1 MSTMEVPEELTS
13 TAPEAD
19 LEEVSFDDI
28 NSDILHIDGDII
40 LYRPCCVLNDDSD
53 YDRSKIAEI
62 IENQIADMMRE
73 AGCSSYRIFLT
84 TNTNF
89 RDHLVDD
96 YKANRKDVERPIN
109 LKWAKKW
116 AVANLEA
123 VYHPYLE
130 ADDLLGIWHGD
141 NTVIWSL
148 DKDLR
153 QIPGKHLDDST
164 RKVIT
169 VSALGKIQDHGK
181 KVYFDGECG
190 FYLQLLT
197 GDSADYIVGC
207 GKREAS
213 VFKSGARKGE
223 SRVSRKGVGPK
234 KALEI
239 IREAV
244 LSVISLSDS
253 VKLATV
259 HAAVAREYQEVFGD
273 EWQTQ
278 METQA
283 NLLFMIREQHGNVV
297 KQWTFDGRDQYFDIV
312 NGVVLHDWTPPT
324 TD

>member
-1 MSTMEVPEELTS
+1 MDVPSELT
-13 TAPEAD
+13 TFDD
-19 LEEVSFDDI
+19 LEEVTFDSI
-28 NSDILHIDGDII
+28 HSDILHIDGDII
-40 LYRPCCVLNDDSD
+40 LYRPCCVLNEDSD
-53 YDRSKIAEI
+53 MDRAKIAEI
-62 IENQIADMMRE
+62 IENQIQDMMRE

-84 TNTNF
+84 TNKNF

-96 YKANRKDVERPIN
+96 YKANRTDVERPVN

-123 VYHPYLE
+123 VYHAYLE
-130 ADDLLGIWHGD
+130 ADDLLGIWHEE

-153 QIPGKHLDDST
+153 QIPGKHLDDAT
-164 RKVIT
+164 RQVVT
-169 VSALGKIQDHGK
+169 VSKLGKIQDKGK

-207 GKREAS
+207 GKRVES
-213 VFKSGARKGE
+213 VFKSGAREGE
-223 SRVSRKGVGPK
+223 SRVSRKGIGPK

-239 IREAV
+239 IRDAV

-259 HAAVAREYQEVFGD
+259 HAAVAREYETMFG
-273 EWQTQ
+273 EGWEAM

-283 NLLFMIREQHGNVV
+283 NLLFMIREQHGDIV

-312 NGVVLHDWTPPT
+312 KGVIVEDFSP
-324 TD
+324 DQGS

>member
-1 MSTMEVPEELTS
+1 MMEVPSELTQF
-13 TAPEAD
+13 TEAD
-19 LEEVSFDDI
+19 EISFDSI
-28 NSDILHIDGDII
+28 NSDVLHIDGDII

-53 YDRSKIAEI
+53 MDRAKIAEI
-62 IENQIADMMRE
+62 IENQIQDMMRE

-96 YKANRKDVERPIN
+96 YKANRKDVERPVN
-109 LKWAKKW
+109 LRWAKKW

-130 ADDLLGIWHGD
+130 ADDLLGIWHGE

-153 QIPGKHLDDST
+153 QIPGKHLDDAT
-164 RKVIT
+164 RQV
-169 VSALGKIQDHGK
+169 VSVTKLGKIQDKGK

-207 GKREAS
+207 GKRVES

-234 KALEI
+234 AALAI

-259 HAAVAREYQEVFGD
+259 HAAVAREYEDTFGAGWEVM
-273 EWQTQ
+273 

-283 NLLFMIREQHGNVV
+283 NLLFMIREQYGDVV

-312 NGVVLHDWTPPT
+312 KGVVLEDFVAPNKGS
-324 TD
+324 

>member
-1 MSTMEVPEELTS
+1 MEVPSELTEHGVLQEI
-13 TAPEAD
+13 T
-19 LEEVSFDDI
+19 FDSI

-53 YDRSKIAEI
+53 MDRAKIAEI
-62 IENQIADMMRE
+62 IENQIQDMMRE

-96 YKANRKDVERPIN
+96 YKANRKDVERPVN
-109 LKWAKKW
+109 LRWAKKW

-130 ADDLLGIWHGD
+130 ADDLLGIWHGE

-153 QIPGKHLDDST
+153 QIPGKHLDDAT
-164 RKVIT
+164 RTVVIVT
-169 VSALGKIQDHGK
+169 KLGKIQDKGK

-207 GKREAS
+207 GKREES
-213 VFKSGARKGE
+213 VFKSGVRKGE

-234 KALEI
+234 AALAI

-259 HAAVAREYQEVFGD
+259 HAAVAREYKITFGEGWEVM
-273 EWQTQ
+273 

-283 NLLFMIREQHGNVV
+283 NLLFMIREQHGDGV

-312 NGVVLHDWTPPT
+312 KGVVLEDFVAP
-324 TD
+324 DNGS